1 MGKNKRKLQ
10 EGAEQARQDAPK
22 EERDAKH
29 EMDMKKK
36 HREGVGE
43 GQQTEGKKKKKD
55 SEIDDIFGSG
65 PAKKGAAHGTSNSG
79 THKEEDTSKTGGEK
93 GKEASKKPKIE
104 GSKDDLFGEDAKQ
117 ARKRTEEGYAIY
129 TEEELGLLRKGGDT
143 PDCPFDCACCF

>member
-93 GKEASKKPKIE
+93 GKEASK
-104 GSKDDLFGEDAKQ
+104 DAKQ

-129 TEEELGLLRKGGDT
+129 TEDLHKKKVVDVWLMGVLSLPEQAVQFYKHSHSHIY
-143 PDCPFDCACCF
+143 